1 MVPLFILKR
10 INMSSLQQPD
20 KGGGY
25 KEQKN
30 TYSTQHYN

>member
-1 MVPLFILKR
+1 MVPLFVLKK
-10 INMSSLQQPD
+10 IIISSLQQPN

-30 TYSTQHYN
+30 IYSTQHYN